1 MARILPLFIMA
12 GVIGVALT
20 ILVTLILTQ
29 ESAAQTEQG
38 SLACVDSNNNG
49 KVDIGE
55 LFNVID
61 QYFSSDPIPAQEQ
74 GSLTCV
80 DLNNNG
86 RVDIG
91 ELFNVIDQYF
101 SSDPIPT
108 PDPTPTTVPTQAPTL
123 TPTPTTAPTLTPE
136 PTVAEQWMGL
146 TIATEDRCSTYDPD
160 DYPYSASVED
170 DIVAA
175 YGGVYGPY
183 TGTWFQSQTETDI
196 EHIIARS
203 EAHDSGLC
211 EATGIIRRQ
220 FANDLDNLTLASPSV
235 NRHQKVAK
243 DAAEWLPPM
252 NQCWFADTIVKVREE
267 YGLTIDQAEVDALED
282 ILADCTS
289 VDLIFA
295 PRPSTPTPTPTPT
308 PSRQVYASCEAAEA
322 AGEPRIQG
330 SRGPGWG
337 FPAWMVPSARDG
349 DSDGVVCEQARP

>member
-123 TPTPTTAPTLTPE
+123 TPTTAPTPTPE

-243 DAAEWLPPM
+243 DAAEWLPSM